1 MPNRDVPDVLPP
13 TAVLPISE
21 LDRLANTAAANAL
34 RRFKEEESIQD
45 EMKQVAGEVLDRFLE
60 KAFDIP
66 PGDVKALIELRKDF
80 TAMRAARE
88 MRDSMLKHGIMVMVG
103 ALMIGVLSA
112 IWFKVTGG
120 AR

>member
-1 MPNRDVPDVLPP
+1 MPGRAAPEVLPP

-34 RRFKEEESIQD
+34 RRFKEEESIQE
-45 EMKQVAGEVLDRFLE
+45 EMKQVAEEVLDRFLE